1 MYYWQEHIDDG
12 DDEDNSESP
21 EERADRIYD
30 EIKNG
35 DHDV

>member
-1 MYYWQEHIDDG
+1 MYYWQEHIDD

-30 EIKNG
+30 ETKNG
-35 DHDV
+35 DYDV